1 MDGNI
6 YVTADCIFD
15 GNSIREELVRIEIE
29 GDVISRINPWNPE
42 RAIEGTVLDARGALV
57 LPGLINTHTHVAR
70 GGMFRPNETM
80 SVDQVVRNLRDILAA
95 GVTTVGDMGCTPGLV
110 YSLRKYLDRHPACG
124 PSIVACGPLLTV
136 SGGYPLDW
144 LHPLVARLGV
154 VLLCD
159 SEDEARRSVRSV
171 VKMDMDHVKLAIMH
185 RSYAQKPLRTISEG
199 AARAVVDEAH
209 ALGYKVLAHAHY
221 LDDYRMALDVKVDAL
236 MHSCFDP
243 LDSEMVA
250 RVKDSGIPVSP
261 TLWIFEGAIDG
272 VERRLDRDPRYIRHV
287 SGNIRRDWT
296 DFCEKYLSS
305 GDVVPE
311 GTAAGGL
318 PKERGREAV
327 KNTAEN
333 FRKLLDAG
341 VPMALGNDAS
351 YGFSL
356 VGRPVDELKTMQRH
370 GMSPVDCL
378 KAATSNAASL
388 LGLDDRGVLEPGKRA
403 DIVIAERAAITD
415 IGALENT
422 RAVVHAGHLVEDTP
436 ARSALHAAGTAT
448 AVVAGVG
455 RTIYW
460 GLPGR
465 K

>member
-1 MDGNI
+1 MQID
-6 YVTADCIFD
+6 
-15 GNSIREELVRIEIE
+15 IE
-29 GDVISRINPWNPE
+29 GDLISRIHPWNPE
-42 RAIEGTVLDARGALV
+42 QAIEGTVLDARGALV
-57 LPGLINTHTHVAR
+57 LPGLINTHAHVAR
-70 GGMFRPNETM
+70 GGMFRPDETI
-80 SVDQVVRNLRDILAA
+80 SVDQVVRNLRDMLAA
-95 GVTTVGDMGCTPGLV
+95 GVTTVGDMGCTAGLV
-110 YSLRKYLDRHPACG
+110 YSLRKYLGQHPVCG
-124 PSIVACGPLLTV
+124 PSIIACGPLLTV
-136 SGGYPLDW
+136 SAGYPLDW
-144 LHPLVARLGV
+144 LHPLVARLGA

-159 SEDEARRSVRSV
+159 SEYEARRSVRSV
-171 VKMDMDHVKLAIMH
+171 VKMGMDHVKLAIMH

-236 MHSCFDP
+236 MHSCFEP
-243 LDSEMVA
+243 LDSETVA
-250 RVKDSGIPVSP
+250 RIKDSGIPVSP
-261 TLWIFEGAIDG
+261 TLWVFEGAIDG
-272 VERRLDRDPRYIRHV
+272 VERRLDRDPRYMKHV
-287 SGNIRRDWT
+287 SGSIRRDWT
-296 DFCEKYLSS
+296 DFCEKYLNS

-333 FRKLLDAG
+333 FRKLMYAG

-370 GMSPVDCL
+370 GMNQVDCL

-388 LGLDDRGVLEPGKRA
+388 LGLSDRGALEPGMRA
-403 DIVIAERAAITD
+403 DIAIAERATITD
-415 IGALENT
+415 IGALENIL
-422 RAVVHAGHLVEDTP
+422 AVIHSGHLVEDSP
-436 ARSALHAAGTAT
+436 ARSALRVVGTA
-448 AVVAGVG
+448 AAFMAGVG
-455 RTIYW
+455 RTVYW
-460 GLPGR
+460 SLPGR